1 MSFRL
6 WRLLRSQAFGG
17 LGCRLREGFTAKE
30 ARLVVVGA
38 KAENVWLCAPC
49 LGVVCTYV
57 LALELIETPNLVR
70 MRITTGKLE
79 RDSLLHLPLG
89 SNWFSFTK
97 SLSII

>member
-30 ARLVVVGA
+30 ARLVAVGA

-49 LGVVCTYV
+49 FGVVCTYV
-57 LALELIETPNLVR
+57 LVSPGIDRDPKPCEDEDYKGKIREGFTPPPPFRQLLV
-70 MRITTGKLE
+70 
-79 RDSLLHLPLG
+79 
-89 SNWFSFTK
+89 
-97 SLSII
+97 